1 MLFFELDSLLKGGE
15 DTAFVEKAKKF
26 HEAVLHHIEEE
37 EGKAFPHL
45 QENSDA
51 EHSKELADAVREFR
65 KSLHFEAVS
74 A

>member
-1 MLFFELDSLLKGGE
+1 
-15 DTAFVEKAKKF
+15 VEKAKNF

-65 KSLHFEAVS
+65 KSLHFEAAS